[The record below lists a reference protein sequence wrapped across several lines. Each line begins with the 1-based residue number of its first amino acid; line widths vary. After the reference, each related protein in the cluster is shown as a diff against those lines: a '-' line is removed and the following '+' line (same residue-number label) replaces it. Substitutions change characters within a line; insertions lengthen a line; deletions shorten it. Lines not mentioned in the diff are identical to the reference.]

1 MQTADSEGPAWN
13 KFWMSLGDDTES
25 QVSDGASHRGF
36 TPSVRGAGTESPIA
50 HRPSHNHH
58 LDRHDSV
65 QPNDSASHNGDHS
78 DHGSML
84 SRAANPMDQP
94 YPFKFKAPSG
104 RVHRLQVTASGGII
118 ELLGA
123 VSEKLG
129 HEISEVGGEPEF
141 GEDGKL
147 SNQGFALSYVDDDG
161 DVVSITSDG
170 DLVEAINLARRG
182 GRDKVDLFVHD
193 PAKPPVHATVDPKP
207 VIKKKP
213 KIEIDGIP
221 EDDDTESEGHSSRRR
236 KKYTAPPEPI
246 VAVQPELIPGVPN
259 EFLLPGAIA
268 TLAVVIVATFT
279 LSRLT
284 R

>member
-25 QVSDGASHRGF
+25 QLSDGASHRGH
-36 TPSVRGAGTESPIA
+36 TPSIRGGGTESPIA
-50 HRPSHNHH
+50 NRHH
-58 LDRHDSV
+58 LNHFERHDSV
-65 QPNDSASHNGDHS
+65 QPNDSASHHGDHS

-94 YPFKFKAPSG
+94 FPFKFKAPSG
-104 RVHRLQVTASGGII
+104 RVHRLQVTPSGGII

-129 HEISEVGGEPEF
+129 NEISEVGGEPEF
-141 GEDGKL
+141 NEEGKL
-147 SNQGFALSYVDDDG
+147 SNQGFALSYIDDDG

-170 DLVEAINLARRG
+170 DLVEAIDLARRG

-193 PAKPPVHATVDPKP
+193 PSTPPVQATVDPKP

-213 KIEIDGIP
+213 KIEVEAASEG
-221 EDDDTESEGHSSRRR
+221 EETESEGQSARR
-236 KKYTAPPEPI
+236 KRKFTVPPEPV
-246 VAVQPELIPGVPN
+246 VAIQPEVIPGVPN
-259 EFLLPGAIA
+259 ELLLPGAIA